1 MPRQTA
7 VQFSPVGKQ
16 IEVVRK
22 RRNIA
27 LTKLA
32 PLAKLNYSQLYRIM
46 HGFSKPS
53 PESLLRI
60 CRALCCTQEEAAEIY
75 AETPFRA
82 PSLEELEEEVGSRA
96 A

>member
-1 MPRQTA
+1 MTRQTSS
-7 VQFSPVGKQ
+7 QLSPVGKK
-16 IEVVRK
+16 IDIVRR

-27 LTKLA
+27 LTRLA
-32 PLAKLNYSQLYRIM
+32 PLAKLNYSQIYRIM
-46 HGFSKPS
+46 HGLSKPS

-60 CRALCCTQEEAAEIY
+60 CQALNCTQEEAAEIY

-82 PSLEELEEEVGSRA
+82 PSPEELEEESIRA